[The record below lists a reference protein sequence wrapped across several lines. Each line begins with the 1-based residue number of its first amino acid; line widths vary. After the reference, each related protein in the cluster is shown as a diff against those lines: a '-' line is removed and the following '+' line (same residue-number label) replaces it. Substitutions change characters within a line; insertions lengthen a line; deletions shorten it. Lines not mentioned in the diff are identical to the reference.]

1 MGWMKET
8 VMTAAPPAI
17 ATCVKSPGVAG
28 DAARGAAKGDCVF
41 KLMVIRG
48 IEVKGV
54 ESVLAV
60 WKIVMGD
67 QSISSVSDDVLR
79 VRGSSRIFRSFAGT
93 AGRRRCFTRY

>member
-1 MGWMKET
+1 MKET

-17 ATCVKSPGVAG
+17 ATCVKSPGATG
-28 DAARGAAKGDCVF
+28 DAAKGDCVF

-48 IEVKGV
+48 IEVKGG

-60 WKIVMGD
+60 WKIVKYVMGD

-79 VRGSSRIFRSFAGT
+79 VRGTSRIFRSFAGT
-93 AGRRRCFTRY
+93 TYCWKAYRRCSTRY